1 MGKKSDM
8 REEHSWLSIGIGRKA
23 PKVFRHLEKRVIAY
37 CNDIKCI
44 EKKKEKNEKA
54 KIQGAGG
61 VQSGG

>member
-37 CNDIKCI
+37 CNDMRKI
-44 EKKKEKNEKA
+44 EKKKEEKDA
-54 KIQGAGG
+54 QR
-61 VQSGG
+61 